1 MKQIVI
7 ENPILNSPFQ
17 EPKRHFKF
25 TEEGIT
31 NEIIEERP
39 ISSYFIPI
47 AKPKKKGKQLSL
59 DTEWT
64 EDRIE
69 ENKFINQVRDRVLL
83 WRTRN
88 YSGITKTS
96 RFLLDYWKNP
106 GREKK
111 LFFCQIE
118 ALESIIYITEV
129 ANKFGDPWN
138 VKNIIRDF
146 IKNSS

>member
-7 ENPILNSPFQ
+7 ETPILNSPFQ

-25 TEEGIT
+25 TEKGIT
-31 NEIIEERP
+31 NEIIEERR

-69 ENKFINQVRDRVLL
+69 ENKFINQVRDRVSL
-83 WRTRN
+83 WRIRD

>member
-31 NEIIEERP
+31 NEIIEERR

-59 DTEWT
+59 DTEWI

-69 ENKFINQVRDRVLL
+69 ENKFINQVWDRVSL
-83 WRTRN
+83 WRTRD

-96 RFLLDYWKNP
+96 RFFLDYWKNP

-129 ANKFGDPWN
+129 ANKFGDP
-138 VKNIIRDF
+138 
-146 IKNSS
+146 